1 MIRTG
6 KIPETASTATIFAM
20 GNSSAVNSTVSVA
33 GISGDGATKWSLPL
47 GSAGAASVNSAWLA
61 TGKPWLAVGLRGGE
75 AYVLDAARGA
85 IIASIGDQDSFL
97 QLGWSASES
106 SGAPLLLISNAG
118 KLSAYRVRE
127 AAK

>member
-1 MIRTG
+1 M
-6 KIPETASTATIFAM
+6 
-20 GNSSAVNSTVSVA
+20 
-33 GISGDGATKWSLPL
+33 
-47 GSAGAASVNSAWLA
+47 NSAWLA

-85 IIASIGDQDSFL
+85 IIASIGGQDSFL

-106 SGAPLLLISNAG
+106 NSAPLLLISNAG

-127 AAK
+127 ATK